1 MLSSLLAFIT
11 YFGAAVLLLAAFLA
25 LYTWVTPMR
34 DWEMIRAGN
43 TAAAVAL
50 GGAVLGFCIPL
61 AMAIARSHSLSD
73 MVLWAATALLVQLA
87 SYAAVRFLRRHD
99 HDGRSGGG
107 VEAGDMAEA
116 TLLAC
121 AAVGLGL
128 LNAACLT

>member
-1 MLSSLLAFIT
+1 MLNSLLAFIT

-25 LYTWVTPMR
+25 LYTLVTPVR

-50 GGAVLGFCIPL
+50 GGAVLGFCLPL
-61 AMAIARSHSLSD
+61 SMAIARSHSLPD
-73 MVLWAATALLVQLA
+73 MVVWAAIALVVQLA
-87 SYAAVRFLRRHD
+87 SYAAVRFLRRHEQ
-99 HDGRSGGG
+99 GG
-107 VEAGDMAEA
+107 VEAGDMAEG